1 MAVLDRFFLI
11 NSIGLGAG
19 LAMDAFSVCVANGL
33 REPEMPVPRRIMM
46 AGIYAFFQFAMPL
59 IGCVCV
65 HFIEEAFSAFRKFI
79 PWIALLLLL
88 YIGGGMIIEAFR
100 SKKETQEDESGEAKS
115 AAVLPMKTML
125 IQGVATSIDAL
136 SVGFT
141 ISGYGAFEALLA
153 ALIIAAVTF
162 VICLSGL
169 KLGRVFGTKLERYA
183 GLIGGTILIV
193 IGLEIFIK
201 SFI

>member
-33 REPEMPVPRRIMM
+33 REPEMPVPRRVMM

-59 IGCVCV
+59 IGWVCV

-100 SKKETQEDESGEAKS
+100 SKKETQEDESGEVKS
-115 AAVLPMKTML
+115 AALLPMKTLL

>member
-59 IGCVCV
+59 IGWVCV

-79 PWIALLLLL
+79 PWIALLLML

>member
-59 IGCVCV
+59 IGWVCV

-100 SKKETQEDESGEAKS
+100 NKKETQDDESGGVKS
-115 AAVLPMKTML
+115 AALLPMKTLL

-141 ISGYGAFEALLA
+141 ISGYGAFKALLA

>member
-59 IGCVCV
+59 IGWVCV

-79 PWIALLLLL
+79 PWIALLLLI

-100 SKKETQEDESGEAKS
+100 NKKETQDDESGGVKS
-115 AAVLPMKTML
+115 AALLPMKTLL

>member
-33 REPEMPVPRRIMM
+33 REPEMPVPRRVMM

-59 IGCVCV
+59 IGWVCV

-79 PWIALLLLL
+79 PWIALLLLI

-100 SKKETQEDESGEAKS
+100 NKKETQDDESGGVKS
-115 AAVLPMKTML
+115 AALLPMKTLL

>member
-33 REPEMPVPRRIMM
+33 REPEMPVPRRVMM

-59 IGCVCV
+59 IGWVCV

-100 SKKETQEDESGEAKS
+100 NKKETQDDESGGVKS
-115 AAVLPMKTML
+115 AALLPMKTLL

>member
-11 NSIGLGAG
+11 NSIGLGVG
-19 LAMDAFSVCVANGL
+19 LAMDAFSVCIANGL

-46 AGIYAFFQFAMPL
+46 AGIYAFFQFTMPL
-59 IGCVCV
+59 IGWVCV

-79 PWIALLLLL
+79 PWISLLLLL

-100 SKKETQEDESGEAKS
+100 SKKETQEDESGKAKC
-115 AAVLPMKTML
+115 AAVLPMKTLL

-141 ISGYGAFEALLA
+141 ISGYGVFEALLA

-169 KLGRVFGTKLERYA
+169 KLGRVFGTKLDRYA
-183 GLIGGTILIV
+183 GLIGGTILII

>member
-33 REPEMPVPRRIMM
+33 REPEMPVPRRVMM

-59 IGCVCV
+59 IGWVCV

-115 AAVLPMKTML
+115 AALLPMKTML

>member
-59 IGCVCV
+59 IGWVCV

-79 PWIALLLLL
+79 PWISLLLLL
-88 YIGGGMIIEAFR
+88 YIGGEMIIEAFR
-100 SKKETQEDESGEAKS
+100 SKKENKEGEIGEAKS
-115 AAVLPMKTML
+115 AAALPMKTLLM
-125 IQGVATSIDAL
+125 QGVATSIDAL

-141 ISGYGAFEALLA
+141 ISGYGVFEALLA

-169 KLGRVFGTKLERYA
+169 KLGRAFGTKLDRCA
-183 GLIGGTILIV
+183 GLIGGTILII

>member
-59 IGCVCV
+59 IGWVCV

-79 PWIALLLLL
+79 PWIALLLLI

-100 SKKETQEDESGEAKS
+100 NKKETQEDESGGVKS
-115 AAVLPMKTML
+115 AALLPMKTLL

>member
-33 REPEMPVPRRIMM
+33 REPEMPVPRRVMM

-59 IGCVCV
+59 IGWVCV

-115 AAVLPMKTML
+115 AALLPMKTLL

>member
-59 IGCVCV
+59 IGWVCV

-79 PWIALLLLL
+79 PWIALLLLI

-100 SKKETQEDESGEAKS
+100 NKKETQDDESGGVKS
-115 AAVLPMKTML
+115 AAVLPMKTLL

>member
-19 LAMDAFSVCVANGL
+19 LAMDAFSVCIANGL
-33 REPEMPVPRRIMM
+33 REPEMPLPRRIMM
-46 AGIYAFFQFAMPL
+46 AGVYAFFQFAMPL
-59 IGCVCV
+59 IGWVCV
-65 HFIEEAFSAFRKFI
+65 RFIEETFSAFRKFI

-88 YIGGGMIIEAFR
+88 YIGGEMLIEAFR
-100 SKKETQEDESGEAKS
+100 SRKETKEDGSGEPES
-115 AAVLPMKTML
+115 AAAISMKTL
-125 IQGVATSIDAL
+125 LLQGLATSIDAL

-141 ISGYGAFEALLA
+141 ISGYGAFAALLA

-162 VICLSGL
+162 AICLSGL
-169 KLGRVFGTKLERYA
+169 KLGRAFGTKLERYA

>member
-59 IGCVCV
+59 IGWVCV

-141 ISGYGAFEALLA
+141 ISGYGAFDALLA

>member
-33 REPEMPVPRRIMM
+33 REPEMPVPRRVMM
-46 AGIYAFFQFAMPL
+46 AGIYAFFQFTMPL
-59 IGCVCV
+59 IGWVCV

-79 PWIALLLLL
+79 PWIALLLLI

-100 SKKETQEDESGEAKS
+100 SKKETQDDESGGVKS
-115 AAVLPMKTML
+115 AALLPMKTLL

-169 KLGRVFGTKLERYA
+169 KLGRAFGTKLERYA

>member
-59 IGCVCV
+59 IGWVCV

>member
-59 IGCVCV
+59 IGWVCV

-88 YIGGGMIIEAFR
+88 YIGGGMIIETFR

-115 AAVLPMKTML
+115 AAVLPMKTLL

>member
-33 REPEMPVPRRIMM
+33 REPEMPVPRRVMM

-59 IGCVCV
+59 IGWVCV

-79 PWIALLLLL
+79 PWIALLLLI

-100 SKKETQEDESGEAKS
+100 NKKETQDDESGGVKS
-115 AAVLPMKTML
+115 AALLP
-125 IQGVATSIDAL
+125 
-136 SVGFT
+136 
-141 ISGYGAFEALLA
+141 
-153 ALIIAAVTF
+153 
-162 VICLSGL
+162 
-169 KLGRVFGTKLERYA
+169 
-183 GLIGGTILIV
+183 
-193 IGLEIFIK
+193 
-201 SFI
+201 

>member
-33 REPEMPVPRRIMM
+33 REPEMPVPRRVMM

-59 IGCVCV
+59 IGWVCV

-88 YIGGGMIIEAFR
+88 YIGGGMIIEACR
-100 SKKETQEDESGEAKS
+100 SKKEAQEDESGEAKS
-115 AAVLPMKTML
+115 TAVLPM
-125 IQGVATSIDAL
+125 S
-136 SVGFT
+136 SP
-141 ISGYGAFEALLA
+141 S
-153 ALIIAAVTF
+153 
-162 VICLSGL
+162 L
-169 KLGRVFGTKLERYA
+169 KASKSMVFG
-183 GLIGGTILIV
+183 
-193 IGLEIFIK
+193 
-201 SFI
+201 

>member
-33 REPEMPVPRRIMM
+33 REPKMPVPRRVMM
-46 AGIYAFFQFAMPL
+46 AGIYAFFQFTMPL
-59 IGCVCV
+59 IGWVCV

-115 AAVLPMKTML
+115 AAVLPMKTLL

>member
-46 AGIYAFFQFAMPL
+46 AGIYAFFQFMMPL
-59 IGCVCV
+59 IGWVCV

-88 YIGGGMIIEAFR
+88 YIGGGMIIEVFR
-100 SKKETQEDESGEAKS
+100 SRKETQEDESGEAKS

-141 ISGYGAFEALLA
+141 ISGYGAFEALFA
-153 ALIIAAVTF
+153 SLIIAAVTF

-183 GLIGGTILIV
+183 GLIGGTILII

>member
-33 REPEMPVPRRIMM
+33 REPEMPVPRRVMM

-59 IGCVCV
+59 IGWVCV

-79 PWIALLLLL
+79 PWIALLLML

-183 GLIGGTILIV
+183 GLIGGTILII

-201 SFI
+201 SII

>member
-1 MAVLDRFFLI
+1 MTVLDRFFLI

-33 REPEMPVPRRIMM
+33 REPEMPVPRRVMM

-59 IGCVCV
+59 IGWVCV

>member
-59 IGCVCV
+59 IGWVCV

-100 SKKETQEDESGEAKS
+100 SKKETQEDESGEVKS
-115 AAVLPMKTML
+115 AALLPMKTLL

>member
-19 LAMDAFSVCVANGL
+19 LAMDAFSVCIANGL
-33 REPEMPVPRRIMM
+33 REPEMPLPRRIMM
-46 AGIYAFFQFAMPL
+46 AGIYAFFQFMMPL
-59 IGCVCV
+59 IGWVCV
-65 HFIEEAFSAFRKFI
+65 RFIEETFSAFRKFI

-88 YIGGGMIIEAFR
+88 YIGGEMLIEAFR
-100 SKKETQEDESGEAKS
+100 NKKETQDDESGGVKS
-115 AAVLPMKTML
+115 AALLPMKTLL

-141 ISGYGAFEALLA
+141 ISGYGVSEALLA

-162 VICLSGL
+162 AICLSGL
-169 KLGRVFGTKLERYA
+169 KLGRAFGTKLERYA
-183 GLIGGTILIV
+183 GLIGGTILII

-201 SFI
+201 SFV

>member
-59 IGCVCV
+59 IGWVCV

-115 AAVLPMKTML
+115 AAVLPMKTLL

>member
-59 IGCVCV
+59 IGWVCV

-100 SKKETQEDESGEAKS
+100 SKKETQDDESGGVKS
-115 AAVLPMKTML
+115 AALLPMKTLL

>member
-46 AGIYAFFQFAMPL
+46 AGIYAFFQFTMPL
-59 IGCVCV
+59 IGWVCV

-79 PWIALLLLL
+79 PWIALLLLI

-100 SKKETQEDESGEAKS
+100 NKKETKEDESGGVKS
-115 AAVLPMKTML
+115 AAFLPMKTLL

-141 ISGYGAFEALLA
+141 ISGYGAFAALLA

>member
-59 IGCVCV
+59 IGWVCV

-79 PWIALLLLL
+79 PWIALLLLI

-100 SKKETQEDESGEAKS
+100 SKKETQDDESGGVKS
-115 AAVLPMKTML
+115 AALLPMKTLL

>member
-33 REPEMPVPRRIMM
+33 REPEMPVPRRVMM

-59 IGCVCV
+59 IGWVCV

-169 KLGRVFGTKLERYA
+169 KLGRVFGTKLEHYA

>member
-33 REPEMPVPRRIMM
+33 REPEMPVPRRVMM

-59 IGCVCV
+59 IGWVCV

>member
-46 AGIYAFFQFAMPL
+46 AGIYAFFQFTMPL
-59 IGCVCV
+59 IGWVCV

-79 PWIALLLLL
+79 PWIALLLLI

-100 SKKETQEDESGEAKS
+100 NKKETQDDESGGVKS
-115 AAVLPMKTML
+115 AALLPMKTLL

>member
-46 AGIYAFFQFAMPL
+46 AGIYAFFQFTMPL
-59 IGCVCV
+59 IGWVCV

-100 SKKETQEDESGEAKS
+100 SKKETQEDESGGVKS
-115 AAVLPMKTML
+115 AALLPMKTLL

>member
-1 MAVLDRFFLI
+1 MAVIDRFFLI

-59 IGCVCV
+59 IGWVCV

-79 PWIALLLLL
+79 PWIALLLLI

-100 SKKETQEDESGEAKS
+100 NKKETQDDESGGVKS
-115 AAVLPMKTML
+115 AALLPMKTLL

>member
-59 IGCVCV
+59 IGWVCV

-115 AAVLPMKTML
+115 AAVLPMKTLL

-162 VICLSGL
+162 VICRSGL

>member
-59 IGCVCV
+59 IGWVCV

-100 SKKETQEDESGEAKS
+100 NKKETQDDESGGVKS
-115 AAVLPMKTML
+115 AALLPMKTLL